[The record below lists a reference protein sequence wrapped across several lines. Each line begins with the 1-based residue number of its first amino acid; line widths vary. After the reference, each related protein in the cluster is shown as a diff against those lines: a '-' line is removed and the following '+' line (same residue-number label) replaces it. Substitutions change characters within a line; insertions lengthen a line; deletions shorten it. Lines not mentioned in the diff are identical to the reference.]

1 MSSIES
7 LVQYTCSEDDRISHT
22 IIAAVAEASNSDPS
36 ELDPLYEY
44 IDPDALN
51 SLFQLHSSSETDQ
64 NDVYL
69 EFTYL
74 TYRVAVTANSV
85 HISHLEEA

>member
-7 LVQYTCSEDDRISHT
+7 PVQYTCSEDDRISHT
-22 IIAAVAEASNSDPS
+22 IIAAVAEASNCDPS

-51 SLFQLHSSSETDQ
+51 SLFQFHSRNEANQ
-64 NDVYL
+64 NKVCL

-74 TYRVAVTANSV
+74 VYRVTVTANSV